1 MLIANQL
8 KILGLW
14 FVFFTWIWTGVVEL
28 WMMSR
33 PVLLVFLLIVLI
45 ITSQF
50 EWRQPLVVDLDATP
64 SISQKQNKIS
74 DREEAVKEKVT
85 SLFLIPVFFFVFDYK
100 MEIFIVQNLSWTL
113 WWAAFCIFSF
123 ISWNA
128 RWYYVKRKLYV
139 FSQLVL
145 VNCKHVILFIC
156 VSFLSYFIS

>member
-1 MLIANQL
+1 
-8 KILGLW
+8 
-14 FVFFTWIWTGVVEL
+14 
-28 WMMSR
+28 MMSR

-100 MEIFIVQNLSWTL
+100 MEIFIVQNLS
-113 WWAAFCIFSF
+113 
-123 ISWNA
+123 
-128 RWYYVKRKLYV
+128 
-139 FSQLVL
+139 
-145 VNCKHVILFIC
+145 
-156 VSFLSYFIS
+156 